1 MAEGLLFQSTVDVQ
15 PSRAAAI
22 KGVSPMNRIP
32 IFTLVIAAS
41 LPFSLGCASK
51 KYVRTQ
57 TAPVVNKVNEL
68 DDLTARNSRD
78 IKDVDSRAQQGI
90 QSVQAKANAADQK
103 ALSAGQ
109 AATQAQSMADQAN
122 TSANNL
128 TNTVANLDNYRPVVE
143 TAVHFGFDK
152 FNLTKKAKDALDQLG
167 AELPN
172 AKHYIVVIDGNT
184 DSIGSEEYNYVLS
197 KRRADAVIQYLVTK
211 YTVPAHK
218 IYIIGLG
225 KDKPVAP
232 NKSASG
238 RAENRRV
245 DVRLMTNIN
254 EPSPTSASVPR

>member
-1 MAEGLLFQSTVDVQ
+1 M
-15 PSRAAAI
+15 
-22 KGVSPMNRIP
+22 KRIS
-32 IFTLVIAAS
+32 IFALVVATS

-78 IKDVDSRAQQGI
+78 IRDVDSRAQQGI
-90 QSVQAKANAADQK
+90 QTVQAKATAADQK
-103 ALSAGQ
+103 ALAAGQ

-122 TSANNL
+122 NSATSL

-167 AELPN
+167 TELPN

-184 DSIGSEEYNYVLS
+184 DSVGSKEYNYLLS
-197 KRRADAVIQYLVTK
+197 KRRADSVIQYLVTK
-211 YTVPAHK
+211 YSVPAYK
-218 IYIIGLG
+218 IYIIGMG

-232 NKSASG
+232 NSSSSG
-238 RAENRRV
+238 RAQNRRV
-245 DVRLMTNIN
+245 DVRLMTNIAEAN
-254 EPSPTSASVPR
+254 PTSASVPR